1 MSSPF
6 FEKSKEIAN
15 DFIQSIVFIDD
26 KAFKVEERNPHEF
39 NAQQITQTFAKS
51 EKICAVYKPE
61 TSSDID
67 NIALVAKKADI
78 SVIDWQ
84 IIITEE
90 EIVGKGEEDAEED
103 EPRGLYTRKIIK
115 EILSDTLNGNENLKL
130 VFVYTGEIDLYNIT
144 DTLFD
149 DLTTLSIKGIQKG
162 DCIIYSDKM
171 KIHVISKPSVD
182 NKEEELKFKHNPKLI
197 DKIVTYENLPEFILT
212 EFTKMTC
219 GLLSNFALKS
229 LTEIRKNSSKLL
241 SLFSKDLDPAYLSHQ
256 SLLPNQDDA
265 NELLLEIMKDSL
277 TGILKYRQLNTF
289 LSASLIKLWLDENIK
304 EIDKPI
310 LKQDGSNTAKKYKRD
325 KSLLNNLLT
334 KGVDIKTRFKDVLNP
349 LNFNT
354 KEIEGY
360 QKENNITLYSDLTGE
375 FHKALYKEFAIL
387 THHKSLYRPI
397 TYIPVLSLG
406 TVVLSSNGNYF
417 VCIQQRCDSVRIFA
431 PDERRFLFILLNKI
445 GEDKQF
451 DFVTPSGIKLQIE
464 NKTYSIRTIKFI
476 GHEEGIIKAIEKDGK
491 YYFEQKYQGDHDEKF
506 EWLFDLKDLHAQR
519 IIANYTAELNRVG
532 LDDFEWIRRSKNV

>member
-1 MSSPF
+1 MNSPF

-26 KAFKVEERNPHEF
+26 KAFVDEERNHHEF

-61 TSSDID
+61 TSTDID

-84 IIITEE
+84 INISEDE
-90 EIVGKGEEDAEED
+90 VVGKGEEDAEED
-103 EPRGLYTRKIIK
+103 EPRGLHTRKIIK
-115 EILSDTLNGNENLKL
+115 EILAPISKNESLKL
-130 VFVYTGEIDLYNIT
+130 IIIYTGEINLYDIT
-144 DTLFD
+144 DSIFK
-149 DLTTLSIKGIQKG
+149 DLTLLHIEDIQKG
-162 DCIIYSDKM
+162 DCAIFSDKI
-171 KIHVISKPSVD
+171 KILIVAKPSVD
-182 NKEEELKFKHNPKLI
+182 NKLEEKKFTHNPELLK
-197 DKIVTYENLPEFILT
+197 KIVTYENLPEFILT

-289 LSASLIKLWLDENIK
+289 IDPTLIRLWLDENIK

-310 LKQDGSNTAKKYKRD
+310 LKQDGSRTAKKYKRD
-325 KSLLNNLLT
+325 KSLLYNLLT
-334 KGVDIKTRFKDVLNP
+334 NGVDIKTRFKDILSP
-349 LNFNT
+349 LNFNA

-360 QKENNITLYSDLTGE
+360 QKENNITLYSDLTSE
-375 FHKALYKEFAIL
+375 LHKALYKEFAIL

-397 TYIPVLSLG
+397 TDIPILSLG
-406 TVVLSSNGNYF
+406 SVVLSTNGNYY

-445 GEDKQF
+445 GEDKPF
-451 DFVTPSGIKLQIE
+451 DFVAPSGVKLQIE
-464 NKTYSIRTIKFI
+464 NKSYSIRTIRFI

-491 YYFEQKYQGDHDEKF
+491 YYFKQKYQGEHDEKF

>member
-1 MSSPF
+1 MNSPF

-26 KAFKVEERNPHEF
+26 KAFVTEGRNHHEF
-39 NAQQITQTFAKS
+39 DALQITQTFAKS

-61 TSSDID
+61 SSSDIE
-67 NIALVAKKADI
+67 NIALIAKKADI

-84 IIITEE
+84 INISEDE
-90 EIVGKGEEDAEED
+90 DVGKGEEDAEED
-103 EPRGLYTRKIIK
+103 EPRGLHTRKIIK
-115 EILSDTLNGNENLKL
+115 EILDPISNTESLKL
-130 VFVYTGEIDLYNIT
+130 IIVYTGEINLYDIT
-144 DTLFD
+144 KSIYA
-149 DLTTLSIKGIQKG
+149 DLTLQHIEGIQMG
-162 DCIIYSDKM
+162 DCIIYTDKI
-171 KIHVISKPSVD
+171 KILIVAKPSVD
-182 NKEEELKFKHNPKLI
+182 NKEEEKKFTHNPELLN
-197 DKIVTYENLPEFILT
+197 KIVTYENLPEFILT

-229 LTEIRKNSSKLL
+229 LSEIRKNSSKLL

-289 LSASLIKLWLDENIK
+289 IEPTLIRLWLDENIN

-310 LKQDGSNTAKKYKRD
+310 LRQDGSLTAKMYKRD

-334 KGVDIKTRFKDVLNP
+334 NGVDIKTRFKDLLNP
-349 LNFNT
+349 LNFT
-354 KEIEGY
+354 AKEIEGY
-360 QKENNITLYSDLTGE
+360 QKENNITLYSDLTSE
-375 FHKALYKEFAIL
+375 LHKALYKEFAIL

-406 TVVLSSNGNYF
+406 SVVLSTNGNYY

-451 DFVTPSGIKLQIE
+451 DFVAPSGVKLQIE
-464 NKTYSIRTIKFI
+464 NKSYSIRTIRFI
-476 GHEEGIIKAIEKDGK
+476 GHEEGVIKAIEIDSK
-491 YYFEQKYQGDHDEKF
+491 YYFIQKYQGEHDEKF

-532 LDDFEWIRRSKNV
+532 LDDFEWIRRS